1 MSPEIILSDIFSSLW
16 LISLLLPLLHL
27 STYTKKKKKLKCV
40 VNILMFILKGKRSL
54 RVVEILCSL
63 AKKIGVGSQR
73 DITVEVDTTQERR
86 GKQNRNFCL
95 CVQKVREN

>member
-1 MSPEIILSDIFSSLW
+1 
-16 LISLLLPLLHL
+16 
-27 STYTKKKKKLKCV
+27 
-40 VNILMFILKGKRSL
+40 MFILKGKRSL
-54 RVVEILCSL
+54 RVIEILCSL

-95 CVQKVREN
+95 CVQKVRENWRVGKAVTSWGGGSSGCHERLGREQGER